1 MRVLLAST
9 SPRRKEILRQLGVDF
24 RVVAQGAE
32 EAAHGLMPV
41 ELACANARV
50 KALSARVPR
59 RALNSIVVG
68 VDTIVVL
75 GDRVLG
81 KPRDDRESARMIASL
96 SGRTHEV
103 ISGIHLELP
112 AERRSATLAASTRVT
127 FRRLSRREIRWYVE
141 TGEGGDKAGAYGIQG
156 LGAVLVER
164 IDGDYFNVV
173 GFPVQAFLR
182 ALAGLGLSLPDVMA
196 RPRA

>member
-1 MRVLLAST
+1 MKVLLAST

-24 RVVAQGAE
+24 RVVRQDAE
-32 EAAHGLMPV
+32 EAARGRTPV
-41 ELACANARV
+41 ELACGNARA
-50 KALSARVPR
+50 KALSARVPA
-59 RALNSIVVG
+59 RALKSVVVG

-81 KPRDDRESARMIASL
+81 KPRDVRESSKTIAAL
-96 SGRTHEV
+96 SGKTHEV

-112 AERRSATLAASTRVT
+112 GEGRGATLAASTRVT
-127 FRRLSRREIRWYVE
+127 FRRLSRREMQWYVE
-141 TGEGGDKAGAYGIQG
+141 TGEGKDKAGAYGIQG

-173 GFPVQAFLR
+173 GFPVQGFLQ
-182 ALAGLGLSLPDVMA
+182 ALERLGLSLPDVMA